1 MSVTLNYFLA
11 VFSNIAIVYKQIF
24 HQVLYQRI
32 MHDWHTEVTSNMGMI
47 INGEG
52 AIACF
57 TSH

>member
-1 MSVTLNYFLA
+1 MPVTLNYFLA
-11 VFSNIAIVYKQIF
+11 VFSNIVIVYKQIF
-24 HQVLYQRI
+24 HRVPYQRI
-32 MHDWHTEVTSNMGMI
+32 IYDWHTEVTSNIGMI